1 VPSEDRPALA
11 NTLGW
16 AEFAGAGYWFH
27 PRERKQVWGVTT
39 EEGVGGDE
47 ELMAVGAGLL
57 VDAVGQLSAEDVDRV
72 LKGLPAPVATELFRE
87 LLGNK
92 LDPRRLKNVGSLM
105 LGPLQKR
112 PAPRLIPVVEG
123 LSTGILETFHAEL
136 GDRFDNPSLAD
147 LREVLDAV
155 LAQHPVAAV
164 RCALSQVVADGLL
177 AAEAARDLLL
187 SDPRLRLP
195 QWPEPAGP

>member
-1 VPSEDRPALA
+1 MED
-11 NTLGW
+11 
-16 AEFAGAGYWFH
+16 
-27 PRERKQVWGVTT
+27 GV
-39 EEGVGGDE
+39 GDE
-47 ELMAVGAGLL
+47 ELMADGAGLV

-72 LKGLPAPVATELFRE
+72 LKGLPAPVAAELVRE

-92 LDPRRLKNVGSLM
+92 LDPRRLRHVGSLV

-112 PAPRLIPVVEG
+112 PARRLIPVVER

-136 GDRFDNPSLAD
+136 GDRFDNPSLPD

-164 RCALSQVVADGLL
+164 RCALSHVVADGLL

-195 QWPEPAGP
+195 QWPEPAGS

>member
-1 VPSEDRPALA
+1 MSAD
-11 NTLGW
+11 
-16 AEFAGAGYWFH
+16 
-27 PRERKQVWGVTT
+27 
-39 EEGVGGDE
+39 EGVENE
-47 ELMAVGAGLL
+47 ELMAEGAGLL
-57 VDAVGQLSAEDVDRV
+57 VDAVGELSAEDVDRV
-72 LKGLPAPVATELFRE
+72 LKSLPPPVATELARE

-92 LDPRRLKNVGSLM
+92 LDVRRLKNLGSLV
-105 LGPLQKR
+105 LGAMRKR

-136 GDRFDNPSLAD
+136 GDRFDNPSLDD

-164 RCALSQVVADGLL
+164 RCALSHVVADGLL

-195 QWPEPAGP
+195 RWPEPAAS

>member
-1 VPSEDRPALA
+1 MS
-11 NTLGW
+11 
-16 AEFAGAGYWFH
+16 
-27 PRERKQVWGVTT
+27 T
-39 EEGVGGDE
+39 EEGVENE
-47 ELMAVGAGLL
+47 ELMAEGAGLL
-57 VDAVGQLSAEDVDRV
+57 VDAVGQLSAGDVDRV
-72 LKGLPAPVATELFRE
+72 LKGLPPPVATELAHE

-92 LDPRRLKNVGSLM
+92 LDVRRLKNVGSLM
-105 LGPLQKR
+105 LGPMRKR
-112 PAPRLIPVVEG
+112 PAPRLIPVVER
-123 LSTGILETFHAEL
+123 LSIGILETFHAEL

-164 RCALSQVVADGLL
+164 RCALSHVVADGLL

-195 QWPEPAGP
+195 EWPESGDSLSP

>member
-1 VPSEDRPALA
+1 M
-11 NTLGW
+11 
-16 AEFAGAGYWFH
+16 
-27 PRERKQVWGVTT
+27 
-39 EEGVGGDE
+39 EEGVGDE
-47 ELMAVGAGLL
+47 ELMADGSGLL
-57 VDAVGQLSAEDVDRV
+57 VDAVGQLSPEDVDRV
-72 LKGLPAPVATELFRE
+72 LKGLPAPVATELVRE

-92 LDPRRLKNVGSLM
+92 LDPRRLKNVGSLV

-112 PAPRLIPVVEG
+112 PAPRLIPVVER
-123 LSTGILETFHAEL
+123 LSTGILETFHTEL

-155 LAQHPVAAV
+155 LAEHPVAAV
-164 RCALSQVVADGLL
+164 RCALSHVVADGLL

-195 QWPEPAGP
+195 QWPEPAGS